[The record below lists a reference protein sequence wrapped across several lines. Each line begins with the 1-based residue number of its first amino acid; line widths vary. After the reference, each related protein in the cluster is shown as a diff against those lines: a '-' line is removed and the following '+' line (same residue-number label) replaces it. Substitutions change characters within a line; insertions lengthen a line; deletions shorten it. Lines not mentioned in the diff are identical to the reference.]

1 MAYKLSITDRQQGF
15 NANVRY
21 ENLSKAEKPEIVAK
35 TSAGVVVHE
44 RTTYNGQVLTPGST
58 QRQWVDDQGGVYAK
72 ADLTF
77 TCGDQ
82 VVSEVAQTKVF
93 EIVGYQPLIN
103 YTDNYIIDKYYEVFA
118 DDNGMKKDI
127 DKQRAIAS
135 NLSQLRKLW
144 EYLDKNQVVG
154 RGEFCTASRGFLA
167 SDGYIRAIK
176 IGPHWALEIGV
187 FKETKEFQHINEG
200 VPKDVPAMATATTGK
215 RLKMVN
221 MLQALRPKAY
231 AFTFI
236 GGQI

>member
-1 MAYKLSITDRQQGF
+1 MSYKLQITDQQQGF

-35 TSAGVVVHE
+35 TSTGVIVHE
-44 RTTYNGQVLTPGST
+44 RTTYNGTVLTPGST
-58 QRQWVDDQGGVYAK
+58 QRQWVDDQGGVYSK
-72 ADLTF
+72 QDLTF

-93 EIVGYQPLIN
+93 EVVGYQPLIN
-103 YTDNYIIDKYYEVFA
+103 YTDNYIIDKYYEIYA

-127 DKQRAIAS
+127 DKARAVAS
-135 NLSQLRKLW
+135 NTYLLKKLW
-144 EYLDKNQVVG
+144 EYLDKNQVVA
-154 RGEFCTASRGFLA
+154 RGEFCTASRGFIA

-176 IGPHWALEIGV
+176 IPGNKWGLEIGV
-187 FKETKEFQHINEG
+187 FKEEKVFQHVQESI
-200 VPKDVPAMATATTGK
+200 PLDVPAFAAPAAGK

-221 MLQALRPKAY
+221 MLMATRPTAC

-236 GGQI
+236 SEG